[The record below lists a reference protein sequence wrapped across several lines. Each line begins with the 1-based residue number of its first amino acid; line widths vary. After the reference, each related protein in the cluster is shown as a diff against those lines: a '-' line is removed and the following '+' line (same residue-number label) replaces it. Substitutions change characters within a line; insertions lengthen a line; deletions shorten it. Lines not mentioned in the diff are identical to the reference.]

1 MIRVEVEDYCQSC
14 LDFAADV
21 TSGQKTYSEDLTC
34 SVTDTVIHCKYR
46 RRCAAIKR
54 YLESQTKGEEK

>member
-21 TSGQKTYSEDLTC
+21 TTGQKSYSEDLTC
-34 SVTDTVIHCKYR
+34 LITDTVIHCKYR
-46 RRCAAIKR
+46 RRCAAIR
-54 YLESQTKGEEK
+54 RFLEAQLKGEEK